1 MDSLSF
7 KKKLFS
13 FISILLFLVS
23 IGMTLFLIF
32 TTAGKITDSDAAAE
46 LIYSRMLAQDGKI
59 SLLNENWYYST
70 EFRFFHSQIIYT
82 LLFHI
87 FDNFLFVRIAG
98 SIILCALYILSFLY
112 LCRGLKLSVQSFFLG
127 AAYLLFPTSIPYARI
142 ILMHN
147 YYTPYL
153 IIIFLAIG

>member
-1 MDSLSF
+1 MFLGI
-7 KKKLFS
+7 LGM
-13 FISILLFLVS
+13 LLFLVS

-127 AAYLLFPTSIPYARI
+127 AAYLLFPSSIPYARF